1 MKSLTYVVQMKT
13 LRKNRILVKNR
24 PSVEED
30 FNRKIRCFGET
41 KSLVLAKISLNAL
54 LEVILDQK
62 V

>member
-1 MKSLTYVVQMKT
+1 MKSVTYVVQIK
-13 LRKNRILVKNR
+13 KNKILVKIR
-24 PSVEED
+24 SSLEITKD
-30 FNRKIRCFGET
+30 FKRKIRCFGET